1 MKKSRDDGE
10 KLEENG
16 VRQAFF
22 AVIPLVTTAVRACE
36 HAPAVAAMQDN
47 MDGAH

>member
-10 KLEENG
+10 KLEEEG

-36 HAPAVAAMQDN
+36 HAAAMQDN